1 MKKETLSRKKTKI
14 LKGTEVKQKKAQ
26 AEHERYY
33 SVFGLE
39 DNFYDE
45 VNTHRARVTTR
56 IWQSIKGIL
65 LVGLGFCSS
74 LPL

>member
-14 LKGTEVKQKKAQ
+14 IKGTEVKQKNPQ
-26 AEHERYY
+26 AEHERFY

-39 DNFYDE
+39 DNVYDE
-45 VNTHRARVTTR
+45 ANPHRARVTTR

-65 LVGLGFCSS
+65 LIGLGYINS

>member
-14 LKGTEVKQKKAQ
+14 LKGTEVKQKNPQ
-26 AEHERYY
+26 AEHERFY

-39 DNFYDE
+39 DNVYDE
-45 VNTHRARVTTR
+45 ANPHRARVTTR

-65 LVGLGFCSS
+65 LTGLGFCNS

>member
-14 LKGTEVKQKKAQ
+14 VKGTEVKMKTFKS
-26 AEHERYY
+26 EHERFY

-39 DNFYDE
+39 DNVYDE
-45 VNTHRARVTTR
+45 VHPPRVQVTAR

-65 LVGLGFCSS
+65 LIGLSFINS

>member
-14 LKGTEVKQKKAQ
+14 LKGTEVKQKNPQ
-26 AEHERYY
+26 AEHERFY

-39 DNFYDE
+39 DNVYDE
-45 VNTHRARVTTR
+45 ANPHRAPVTTR
-56 IWQSIKGIL
+56 IWQSIKGFL
-65 LVGLGFCSS
+65 LTGLGFCNS